1 MSFVH
6 LHLHTEYSLLDG
18 ACRIDRLASVCKE
31 KNMNAVAITDHG
43 VMYGVIDFYR
53 ACKKEGIKPIIG
65 CEVYVAPR
73 SRFDSTFDLDKEYY
87 HLILLCENN
96 EGYQNLIKLV
106 SLGFTEGFYKKPRVD
121 RELLEKYHEGLICL
135 SACLAGE
142 IPRKIVKND
151 YEDAKKTAL
160 YYQNLFGKENFFLE
174 LQNHGIREE
183 VLVAEKLKTL
193 SQEINAPMVVT
204 NDCHYI
210 EKSESKMHEILLCI
224 QTNHTIHDDD
234 KMEFQTEEFYLKTE
248 EEMRQLFPDLDE
260 AFENTQKIADR
271 CNVEFEF
278 GVRKLPNFDVPNNE
292 NHFEYFKRNCYEGLY
307 RHYGENPDK
316 AIIDRLEY

>member
-73 SRFDSTFDLDKEYY
+73 SRFDNSFDLDKEYY
-87 HLILLCENN
+87 HMILLCENN
-96 EGYQNLIKLV
+96 KGYQNLIKLV

-121 RELLEKYHEGLICL
+121 RELLEKYHKGLICL

-160 YYQNLFGKENFFLE
+160 YFQNLFGKDNFFLE

-183 VLVAEKLKTL
+183 SIVAEKLKVL
-193 SQEINAPMVVT
+193 SKEIDAPMVVT

-234 KMEFQTEEFYLKTE
+234 KM
-248 EEMRQLFPDLDE
+248 
-260 AFENTQKIADR
+260 
-271 CNVEFEF
+271 
-278 GVRKLPNFDVPNNE
+278 
-292 NHFEYFKRNCYEGLY
+292 
-307 RHYGENPDK
+307 
-316 AIIDRLEY
+316 